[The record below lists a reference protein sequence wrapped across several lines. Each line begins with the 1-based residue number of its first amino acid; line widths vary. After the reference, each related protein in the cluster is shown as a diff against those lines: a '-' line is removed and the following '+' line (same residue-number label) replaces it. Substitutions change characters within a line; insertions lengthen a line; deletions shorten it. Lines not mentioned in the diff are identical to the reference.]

1 MRTVRKT
8 RGTNNLPRTDG
19 PSVNDLALPGLGP
32 IPAHRPATVAEAC
45 RLVADARSN
54 GRAVY
59 PIGGRTMLDLG
70 LPPTKPGIALDTT
83 GLNLVVD
90 YPARD
95 MTITVGAGITLE
107 ALNVI
112 LAKENQWLPVDVPL
126 AGRAT
131 IGGAVATN
139 ASGPHRYGHGTLR
152 DAVIGISFL
161 TDDGVDVKGG
171 GRVVKN
177 VAGYDFMKLQ
187 TGALGTL
194 GVLTQIT
201 LKVKPQP
208 ETTATLA
215 FGCSANELAGMLDL
229 LHKSSSR
236 PVAIELLNAAAWTET
251 GSATVVGD
259 WVLAVGFEE
268 KKVTVDWQR
277 DTLLAELKRETV
289 DLYGVWQTVT
299 DLQVRP
305 ASRSIGKASVRPS
318 QVAEFAN
325 RINRDGAILHA
336 QPLNGIVWLHSD
348 SLPGTEFAIRRGAT
362 TPSKGGAD
370 WELMKHIKKTLDP
383 DNVFNPGRLW

>member
-1 MRTVRKT
+1 M
-8 RGTNNLPRTDG
+8 
-19 PSVNDLALPGLGP
+19 NDIALPGLGP
-32 IPAHRPATVAEAC
+32 ISAHRPTTGAEAG
-45 RLVADARSN
+45 RLVADARAG

-59 PIGGRTMLDLG
+59 PVGGRTMLDLG
-70 LPPTKPGIALDTT
+70 RPPTKPGIALDTT
-83 GLNLVVD
+83 GLNAVVD

-95 MTITVGAGITLE
+95 MTITVGAGITIE
-107 ALNVI
+107 SLNGI

-126 AGRAT
+126 PGRAT
-131 IGGAVATN
+131 LGGAVATN

-161 TDDGVDVKGG
+161 TDDGTEVKGG

-201 LKVKPQP
+201 LKVKPRP

-215 FGCSANELAGMLDL
+215 FGCSANDLAAMLDL
-229 LHKSSSR
+229 LHKSNSR
-236 PVAIELLNAAAWTET
+236 PVAIELLNAAAWKET
-251 GSATVVGD
+251 GSVAVVGD
-259 WVLAVGFEE
+259 WVIAVGFEE

-277 DTLLAELKRETV
+277 ATLLHDLKRETV
-289 DLYGVWQTVT
+289 DLDGVWQTVT

-305 ASRSIGKASVRPS
+305 ASRFIGKASVRPS

-325 RINRDGAILHA
+325 RVNRDGALVHA
-336 QPLNGIVWLHSD
+336 QPLNGIVWLHSE
-348 SLPGTEFAIRRGAT
+348 SPGTEFAIRRGAT
-362 TPSKGGAD
+362 VPAKGGAD
-370 WELMKHIKKTLDP
+370 WELMKHVKKTLDP